1 MTAAVSGSTSTG
13 ERRQAGDLQQMIW
26 KVPEV
31 ISRLST
37 LFVLQ
42 PGDLIYTGTPAGV
55 GPVVRGDLIRAHIEG
70 IGELTNQCRLK
81 CHCDVRSLAGELSR
95 AAFNKGSES
104 LFDILGCQ

>member
-1 MTAAVSGSTSTG
+1 MVDRGSIWLDING

-70 IGELTNQCRLK
+70 VGELQIS
-81 CHCDVRSLAGELSR
+81 VA
-95 AAFNKGSES
+95 
-104 LFDILGCQ
+104 